1 MELDVVNLRRE
12 FHMIPEVGFKEFQT
26 SKLICSILTNNNIQ
40 YQSGIAGTGVIV
52 KFGEGHPHIAFR
64 TEIDALPI
72 QELNEVSYK
81 SKINGFMHAC
91 GHDCHIAALID
102 TVIKVKALFDEKII
116 KKGAVSF
123 IFQPS
128 EEAKN
133 DSGFSGGQIISELPA
148 LQDVDN
154 FFAAHVESTL
164 DFGKIFIRGGAL
176 TAAIDRFDISII
188 GKAGHGAYPHNAVD
202 PIWLSSNVMQAINS
216 LKSRTVNTANPSV
229 ISICSINGG
238 TSWNSIP
245 NEVALT
251 GTIRTFNQNDREK
264 IHKDIGSC
272 LQIAKALGGNYQLKI
287 SQGHPSVIN
296 SDEECEVV
304 RSAVKKV
311 LGDSAISIID
321 FQMGGDDFSYY
332 ATKKPS
338 CYFYV
343 GAKKDQISR
352 QHHSGN
358 FDINEKAIENIV
370 NIFIEIIKEK
380 LL

>member
-1 MELDVVNLRRE
+1 MELDVINLRRK

-26 SKLICSILTNNNIQ
+26 SKLICSILMNNNIQ

-72 QELNEVSYK
+72 QELNEVLYK

-102 TVIKVKALFDEKII
+102 TVIKVKALFDKKII
-116 KKGAVSF
+116 KKGAVTF

-128 EEAKN
+128 EETKN
-133 DSGFSGGQIISELPA
+133 DFGYSGGQIISELPA

-164 DFGKIFIRGGAL
+164 EFGKIFIRGGAL
-176 TAAIDRFDISII
+176 TAAIDRFDISIV

-202 PIWLSSNVMQAINS
+202 PIWLSSNVMQVINS
-216 LKSRTVNTANPSV
+216 LKSRTVNAVNPSV

-245 NEVALT
+245 SEVVLM
-251 GTIRTFNQNDREK
+251 GTIRTFNQKDREK
-264 IHKDIGSC
+264 IHKDIESC
-272 LQIAKALGGNYQLKI
+272 LQIAKDLGGNYQLKI

-296 SDEECEVV
+296 SNEECEVV
-304 RSAVKKV
+304 RSAVENV

-332 ATKKPS
+332 AIKKPS

-370 NIFIEIIKEK
+370 NIYIEIIKEK